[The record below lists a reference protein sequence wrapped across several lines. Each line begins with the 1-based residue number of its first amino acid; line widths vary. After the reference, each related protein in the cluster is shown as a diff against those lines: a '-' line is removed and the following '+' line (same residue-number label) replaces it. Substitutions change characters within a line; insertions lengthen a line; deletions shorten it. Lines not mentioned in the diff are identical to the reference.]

1 VTGELSTHELLEASV
16 VLNERADGVFDR
28 LSRISATAAD
38 QGVEV
43 RVNLEG
49 RLVGLDFELEA
60 LAMEPDDLAAVIFRL
75 TQQAAATA
83 LAEGLAALEPVAGAE
98 LTAELAE
105 IIDARPRPVAPAQS
119 PTQATAPAAPPE
131 PAPDAPATLDD
142 HDDFSAVQSWAVP
155 R

>member
-1 VTGELSTHELLEASV
+1 VTGEPMSTEELLEASV

-28 LSRISATAAD
+28 LGRISVTAAE
-38 QGVEV
+38 QGVEL

-60 LAMEPDDLAAVIFRL
+60 LAMEPDDLASLIFRL

-105 IIDARPRPVAPAQS
+105 IIDARPRPAAPTPRPTPPAPA
-119 PTQATAPAAPPE
+119 E
-131 PAPDAPATLDD
+131 PASTLDD
-142 HDDFSAVQSWAVP
+142 RDDFSAVESWAVP